1 MANPAPSLN
10 IPVSGSPPQA
20 TVTLAKFN
28 VPLRLAIPNSAQL
41 HPEGM
46 VYAILGDP
54 EDPKLKGYAIPA
66 GEWASPEPPKVLEE
80 PEEPEELEEP
90 EEPEEPE
97 EGEYQQSQNLTVEVS
112 LAQLQR
118 FAGQTV
124 QLRYQGMG
132 ESSLALDSEPIE
144 LTII

>member
-1 MANPAPSLN
+1 MTNPAPSLN

-20 TVTLAKFN
+20 TITLAKFN
-28 VPLRLAIPNSAQL
+28 VPLQLAIPNSAQL

-66 GEWASPEPPKVLEE
+66 GEWASPEPP
-80 PEEPEELEEP
+80 EELEEL
-90 EEPEEPE
+90 EELEEPE

-112 LAQLQR
+112 LAQLQK